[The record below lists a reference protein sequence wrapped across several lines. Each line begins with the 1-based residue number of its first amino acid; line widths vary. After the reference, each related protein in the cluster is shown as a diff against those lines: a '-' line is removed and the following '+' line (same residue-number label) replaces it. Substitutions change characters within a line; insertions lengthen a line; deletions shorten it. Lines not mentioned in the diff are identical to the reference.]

1 MSNPYASYYEPHAFP
16 AGLRV
21 VSLVLSTF
29 VVGAVLFEAASA
41 AAAILV

>member
-1 MSNPYASYYEPHAFP
+1 MLNPYASHYEPHAIP
-16 AGLRV
+16 SGLRA
-21 VSLVLSTF
+21 VSLVLSTL